1 MNNIKNKVITKQ
13 ELTDLIKKYT
23 NENVYIFSLN
33 YRYYIQAFIHKSFS
47 ISSDL
52 NDSED
57 NNCHILLEKH
67 LLSNNERLEYLGDAQ
82 LYAIIAEYLYDT
94 YPNKDE
100 GFMTNLRI
108 KLIKRENL
116 AFLSRKLNFDKYLLI
131 SAHLEI
137 NNARKLNDSLLENV
151 FESFI
156 GALYKDQGFEITRKF
171 LRNVLNTFVNFDK
184 LIKNDDNYK
193 SQLLI
198 QFHAKKWSHPEYQL
212 ICKTGTFSSVEF
224 LTCIKLK
231 KSVVMS
237 DDPLYKKIIN
247 NHNHLCNKMKDL
259 TTETFAT
266 EYYYIC
272 LGKGQTVKEA
282 QQNSSKEC
290 VSKFFNL
297 KIKV

>member
-1 MNNIKNKVITKQ
+1 MNNIKNKIISKQ
-13 ELTDLIKKYT
+13 DLTNLIKKYT

-52 NDSED
+52 NDCED
-57 NNCHILLEKH
+57 TYCHLLLEKH
-67 LLSNNERLEYLGDAQ
+67 LLCNNERLEYLGDAQ
-82 LYAIIAEYLYDT
+82 LYAIIAEYLYDN

-116 AFLSRKLNFDKYLLI
+116 AFLSRKLNFDKYILI
-131 SAHLEI
+131 SSHLEI
-137 NNARKLNDSLLENV
+137 NNARKINDSLLENV

-171 LRNVLNTFVNFDK
+171 LRNVLDTFVDFNK

-198 QFHAKKWSHPEYQL
+198 QFHSKKWSHPVYQL
-212 ICKTGTFSSVEF
+212 ICKTGSFTSVEF
-224 LTCIKLK
+224 SSCIKLK
-231 KSVVMS
+231 KSIINS
-237 DDPLYKKIIN
+237 DDPLYQKIIDN
-247 NHNHLCNKMKDL
+247 NRYTCNKIKEL
-259 TTETFAT
+259 TDEIFSND
-266 EYYYIC
+266 YYYIC
-272 LGKGQTVKEA
+272 LGKGQTIKEA

-290 VSKFFNL
+290 ISKMFNL
-297 KIKV
+297 KI

>member
-1 MNNIKNKVITKQ
+1 MNNINNKVISKA
-13 ELTDLIKKYT
+13 ELCNLIKKYT

-33 YRYYIQAFIHKSFS
+33 YKYYIQAFIHKSFS
-47 ISSDL
+47 ISSEL
-52 NDSED
+52 NDLED
-57 NNCHILLEKH
+57 TNCHILLEKH
-67 LLSNNERLEYLGDAQ
+67 LISNNERLEYLGDAQ

-116 AFLSRKLNFDKYLLI
+116 AYLSRKLNFDKYLLI
-131 SAHLEI
+131 SSHLEI
-137 NNARKLNDSLLENV
+137 NNARKINDSLLENV

-171 LRNVLNTFVNFDK
+171 LRNVLTKYVDFNA

-198 QFHAKKWSHPEYQL
+198 QFHSKKWSHPIYQL
-212 ICKTGTFSSVEF
+212 ICKTGSFTSVEF
-224 LTCIKLK
+224 STCIKLK
-231 KSVVMS
+231 KNVVKE
-237 DDPLYKKIIN
+237 DDPIYQKIIN
-247 NHNHLCNKMKDL
+247 NHKYTCNKIKSL
-259 TTETFAT
+259 TDEIFPQD
-266 EYYYIC
+266 YYYIC
-272 LGKGQTVKEA
+272 LGKGQTVKDA

-290 VSKFFNL
+290 ISRFFNL
-297 KIKV
+297 SSK